1 MRRPRPTLGALLAL
15 NVLLV
20 AVLALV
26 SFAPSVQAG
35 GLRQNAG
42 DYIMVGGS
50 INGSTSNAVYV
61 LDQRSGTLLSFLYD
75 RSSRKLRGLS
85 VRSVSSDA
93 RRFSPSR

>member
-1 MRRPRPTLGALLAL
+1 MRKPRHTLGALLAL
-15 NVLLV
+15 NILLV

-26 SFAPSVQAG
+26 SFAPAVHAE
-35 GLRQNAG
+35 GLRQNSG
-42 DYIMVGGS
+42 DYIIVGGS

-75 RSSRKLRGLS
+75 RSSRKLKGLS
-85 VRSVSSDA
+85 VRSVPNDA